1 MIFLTGQEDPQASGG
16 KEPWLLCITVVIC
29 VVARFLAITTLL
41 ATVLQLVHPLRLK
54 ATAAW
59 HAVVGVVMLVGV
71 VAVAASCMCCCVCCC
86 SSSSMLPTVACL
98 LLMSVNLHLLSI

>member
-16 KEPWLLCITVVIC
+16 KEPRLLYITVVIG

-41 ATVLQLVHPLRLK
+41 ATVLQLVHPLRLI
-54 ATAAW
+54 AAAAW

-71 VAVAASCMCCCVCCC
+71 VAVAAAVAASCCGCLHV
-86 SSSSMLPTVACL
+86 LLRL
-98 LLMSVNLHLLSI
+98 LLQQQQYAANCFPVCY